1 MKETKNKVKSFFKG
15 DDTKQQ
21 SKTTK
26 NLLILL
32 LLVVLELTVFNF
44 RFYQNMFNQPFS
56 INETQFN
63 TFGLVSQGNGVNKIT
78 DSEAFIEIYNLNR
91 HIKNV
96 YINLDIPDVLKEDRN
111 NHAISIGIS
120 ATDQG
125 NSDYFDTPNR
135 VIATDL
141 NRSKY
146 IPLSLNGDS
155 AKIKLKI
162 FDFKDK
168 DIIVND
174 IVFNAKIPFSF
185 NVFRIIFLF
194 AVISLVRLLRVK
206 NGSYTKVFKGDSRN
220 QKMIMTIAIIV
231 NVLVF
236 ICLGVINP
244 EYKSNT
250 SHHYQYYRLAEAI
263 LDGHFYLNDTPP
275 ASLIMLDNPYDP
287 DMRKTAVN
295 NNGESF
301 KWDTAYRNGKYYVY
315 FGIVPCLM
323 YYLPLKAMGIE
334 LSNKYFI
341 MAVVSII
348 IIFGYLL
355 MYEINRR
362 WFKNIS
368 FLAHLMLS
376 IIFVNSTGII
386 LATRAMDL
394 YHVPIM
400 AAMMFLIL
408 TMYFWIKALPE
419 KEKGT
424 LKGKYLT
431 IGSVTMALVAGCR
444 PQLLLMAFI
453 SVPLFW
459 DYVFKKRT
467 LFSKTSVGK
476 TVGFMLP
483 FVIFGAFMM
492 FYNYARFGSVF
503 DFGQNYNLT
512 VMDMTAEHFNIEKI
526 PLGLFTYFL
535 QLPGTSVIFPY
546 IHYAGTYTQFMGNYV
561 REEVTGGMFIH
572 HIILFFLIMT
582 TKVKDLLKEKK
593 LFWIVCMLL
602 GISLIVCM
610 LDFNTG
616 GIVER
621 YRTDFTWQ
629 IFLAAII
636 VIYAVLEK
644 YNNTP
649 FYILILTVL
658 SVCFMWSFVND
669 FTELFNAT
677 YKTYSLTCPAFFY
690 NMQYIIEFW
699 L

>member
-32 LLVVLELTVFNF
+32 VLVVLELTVFNF

-63 TFGLVSQGNGVNKIT
+63 TFGLVSQGNGVNRVT
-78 DSEAFIEIYNLNR
+78 DSEAFVEAYNLNK

-111 NHAISIGIS
+111 NHAISVGIS

-174 IVFNAKIPFSF
+174 IVFNAKMPFSF

-206 NGSYTKVFKGDSRN
+206 NGSYTKMFKGDSRN
-220 QKMIMTIAIIV
+220 QKIIMTIAIVI
-231 NVLVF
+231 NVFVF

-244 EYKSNT
+244 EYKATT
-250 SHHYQYYRLAEAI
+250 SH
-263 LDGHFYLNDTPP
+263 DTPP

-287 DMRKTAVN
+287 DMRRTAVN

-301 KWDTAYRNGKYYVY
+301 KWDTAYRNGRYYVY

-355 MYEINRR
+355 LYEINRR

-400 AAMMFLIL
+400 AAMMFLIM

-431 IGSVTMALVAGCR
+431 IGSITMALVAGCR

-459 DYVFKKRT
+459 DYVFKQRT
-467 LFSKTSVGK
+467 LFSKTSVRK

-593 LFWIVCMLL
+593 LLWIVCMLL

-649 FYILILTVL
+649 FYVLILTVL

-669 FTELFNAT
+669 FAELFNAT